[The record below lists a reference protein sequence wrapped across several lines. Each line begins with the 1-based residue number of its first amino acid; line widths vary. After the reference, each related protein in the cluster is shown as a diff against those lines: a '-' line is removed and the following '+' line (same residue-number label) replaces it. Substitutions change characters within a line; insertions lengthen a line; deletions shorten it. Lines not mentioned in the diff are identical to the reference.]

1 MKEDRRQIYPF
12 LDPRIENYCEQ
23 MLSAEKLELTALDRQ
38 THLRFVRPNMISGH
52 WQGEFLQILSKMQR
66 PKTILEIGTFSG
78 YSTLCL
84 ASGLQKGGVLHTIEK
99 DGELNEFLLAQ
110 FKQNG
115 YENQIILHIG
125 QAIEIINTIPETFD
139 LIFIDADKASYPDY
153 YNICI
158 EKLNS
163 GGVILAD
170 NILWYGKVGL
180 DPMPEDKETIAIN
193 SFNKLISADQRVENC
208 ILPIRDGIMIGRKR

>member
-12 LDPRIENYCEQ
+12 IDPRIENYCEN
-23 MLSAEKLELTALDRQ
+23 LVSPEKPELKDLDRQ
-38 THLRFVRPNMISGH
+38 THLRFVRPNMIRGH
-52 WQGEFLQILSKMQR
+52 WQGEFLQIISKMQN

-84 ASGLQKGGVLHTIEK
+84 AAGLQKGGTLHTIEK
-99 DGELNEFLLAQ
+99 DGELSEFLLSL
-110 FKQNG
+110 FKKNG
-115 YENQIILHIG
+115 LENNIQLHIG
-125 QAIEIINTIPETFD
+125 QAIDIIKEIPQTFD

-163 GGVILAD
+163 KGVILAD

-180 DPMPEDKETIAIN
+180 DPMPSDKETIAID
-193 SFNKLISADQRVENC
+193 SFNKLISADPRVENC